1 MDLLVFLS
9 PKGPTTEVLLVGL
22 TIFYCSPL
30 LPKYISPISPLKLT
44 SLNMRIE
51 SGDSIFYPRSLQ
63 WRPGALIICN
73 FFCQGFFSEFNLRCF
88 CAAGRCKTWFYLLF
102 LSPKGPTTE
111 VLLVGLTIF
120 YCSPLLPK
128 YISSISPLKLTSL
141 NMRIESGDSIFYPR
155 SLQWRPGALIICNF
169 FCHGWNHTVS
179 FSN

>member
-73 FFCQGFFSEFNLRCF
+73 FFC
-88 CAAGRCKTWFYLLF
+88 
-102 LSPKGPTTE
+102 
-111 VLLVGLTIF
+111 
-120 YCSPLLPK
+120 
-128 YISSISPLKLTSL
+128 
-141 NMRIESGDSIFYPR
+141 
-155 SLQWRPGALIICNF
+155 
-169 FCHGWNHTVS
+169 HGWNHTLLVFQIKRHLINLS
-179 FSN
+179 WRRKSTNVRTGFYFFYFWGIMPLKGKLNIYFLARSLVWFF